1 MNKMTPY
8 NNCNF
13 VIIINYKLIIKI
25 IIFVMEINSALYT
38 SGLRSYTGPTTHGY
52 FKRLWD
58 IMKYNQHYKLLVI

>member
-52 FKRLWD
+52 FKRL
-58 IMKYNQHYKLLVI
+58 